1 MKNLRLLVGAV
12 VVTVS
17 LGLMTP
23 AVAQLACNPGEMMG
37 PPCATAQIV
46 NDNPTNPG
54 IIETPPVAENI
65 DLTSVAA
72 EVLTAL
78 LLF

>member
-1 MKNLRLLVGAV
+1 MKNLRLFVGAV
-12 VVTVS
+12 VMTVS

-23 AVAQLACNPGEMMG
+23 TFAQLACNPGEMMG
-37 PPCATAQIV
+37 PPCATVQIV
-46 NDNPTNPG
+46 NDDSTNPG
-54 IIETPPVAENI
+54 ITQTPPVAENI

-72 EVLTAL
+72 DVLTAL

>member
-1 MKNLRLLVGAV
+1 MKNLRLLIAAAVMTVG
-12 VVTVS
+12 

-23 AVAQLACNPGEMMG
+23 AFAELACNPGEMMG
-37 PPCATAQIV
+37 PPCSTLPLV
-46 NDNPTNPG
+46 NNDSTNPG
-54 IIETPPVAENI
+54 ITATPPVAENI
-65 DLTSVAA
+65 DLTSVAT

>member
-1 MKNLRLLVGAV
+1 MKNLRLFVGAV
-12 VVTVS
+12 VMTVS

-23 AVAQLACNPGEMMG
+23 TFAQLACNPGEMMW
-37 PPCATAQIV
+37 PPCATVQIV
-46 NDNPTNPG
+46 NDDSTNPG
-54 IIETPPVAENI
+54 ITQTPPVAENI

-72 EVLTAL
+72 DVLTAL